1 MPLALQLFIEMA
13 KIGLFAIGGG
23 AVTIPFQQHLGEVTG
38 WFSVV
43 DLTNMLAIAQS
54 LPGAV
59 GINLAAYIGFWEL
72 SVGGAFIAVIGS
84 ILPSVIIILIIANLL
99 DKFRE
104 NRFVDTAMKTIRP
117 ASLGLLICAVLLLFE
132 MAFFYEGTDVAA
144 SFSNVID
151 SLAGFFQGI
160 SSEFPSI
167 ELQNFLD
174 TINWKAILLFIVVI
188 VLSNIKRL
196 KRIHPFFWML
206 ACGVIGVVFAF

>member
-1 MPLALQLFIEMA
+1 MPLALLLFIEML

-38 WFSVV
+38 WFSVT

-59 GINLAAYIGFWEL
+59 GINLAAYVGYWEMNSL
-72 SVGGAFIAVIGS
+72 GALIAVIG
-84 ILPSVIIILIIANLL
+84 IVLPSVVVILIIANLL

-104 NRFVDTAMKTIRP
+104 NRFVDTVMKTIRP

-132 MAFFYEGTDVAA
+132 MAFFYDSSNAA
-144 SFSNVID
+144 SAFNSLFSFI
-151 SLAGFFQGI
+151 QGQN
-160 SSEFPSI
+160 SSF
-167 ELQNFLD
+167 ELQSFLNN
-174 TINWKAILLFIVVI
+174 INWKAIVLFIIVI
-188 VLSNIKRL
+188 ILTNIKRL

-206 ACGVIGVVFAF
+206 ACAIIGIVFAF